1 MTSRIKIPT
10 FIKILLVIN
19 LILGLAYIINYLIG
33 WWFPKLTSFVDLNGE
48 DNLPTW
54 YSSIQ
59 WFCVATVLGIFAWRN
74 FSPSSW
80 RSWLLLALPLMFLA
94 FSLDEVAQ
102 IHEWFGFKTDRFLP
116 GRTRLHTMFQ
126 ETGIWAFLVGPP
138 FIALFG
144 SVMFSLRT
152 YFKHAP
158 DAFVKILLGMMV
170 MLTGALGLETLSNFI
185 DIKSEFYILEI
196 VMEEFLEMTGSTIIL
211 WGSCELLQRQGF
223 AIQFDKTGLSVNTTK
238 SVK

>member
-1 MTSRIKIPT
+1 M
-10 FIKILLVIN
+10 FIKILLAIN
-19 LILGLAYIINYLIG
+19 LMLGMAYIINYLIG
-33 WWFPKLTSFVDLNGE
+33 WSFPKLTSFVDLNGE

-59 WFCVATVLGIFAWRN
+59 WFCVATLFGIFAWRN
-74 FSPSSW
+74 IRPSSW
-80 RSWLLLALPLMFLA
+80 RSWLLLALPLIFLA

-102 IHEWFGFKTDRFLP
+102 IHEWLGFKTDRFLP
-116 GRTRLHTMFQ
+116 GKTRLHTMFQ
-126 ETGIWAFLVGPP
+126 ETGIWALIVGPP

-158 DAFVKILLGMMV
+158 GAFVKLLLGMTV
-170 MLTGALGLETLSNFI
+170 MLLGALGLETLSNFI
-185 DIKSEFYILEI
+185 DIKSGFYILEI
-196 VMEEFLEMTGSTIIL
+196 VMEEFFEMTGSTIIL
-211 WGSCELLQRQGF
+211 WGSYELLQRDGF